1 MPTAELDVVG
11 PRTAD
16 LHPQQ
21 QSRHFVRAN
30 VIWLIG
36 LVSGR
41 RCFGNARPFGEYW
54 VKIITPLRE
63 TPSQSEMKLLNDY
76 SDPLAYLRE
85 IDDPL
90 GETLILIEVTWPTNP
105 WPLPNG

>member
-1 MPTAELDVVG
+1 MKFSSKLSPQEV
-11 PRTAD
+11 AD
-16 LHPQQ
+16 FYDCTIVADKT
-21 QSRHFVRAN
+21 S
-30 VIWLIG
+30 
-36 LVSGR
+36 
-41 RCFGNARPFGEYW
+41 CFGNARPFGEYW
-54 VKIITPLRE
+54 VKIITPLCE
-63 TPSQSEMKLLNDY
+63 TPSQSEMKILNDY